1 MAFISEWFWFFLLLP
16 IAAVSG
22 WIIGRRGGERHSD
35 TQVSRL
41 STTYFRGLNYLL
53 NEQPDKAIE
62 LFLHIAELDKDT
74 FETQVA
80 LGHLFRRRGEVDRA
94 IRLHQALVQRPGLS
108 DQQTRAGVAS
118 ARRGLHALG
127 PARSR
132 RDRLQRPGRARHA
145 RAARPAPPDRHLP
158 VRAGLGQGDRERPPI
173 RGSDRRA
180 DGQAH
185 RAVRVRARRPSSR
198 GRRNRRCACGGRSVP
213 TRPTPTPFARACSKA
228 ASMSTPATTPA
239 PSVRSSALRA
249 CDPDYLP
256 EILPAAAGVLRPR
269 GRCARRAR
277 LPGRDDASTIA
288 ASRPVLA
295 LTRMVENE
303 DGVPAARAYLA
314 RQLKDRPS
322 VRGEA
327 ALIDLT
333 LAEGADP
340 AGDAAR
346 PQAHHRPVAG
356 AQSELPLQ
364 PLRLRR
370 AQPPLAMP
378 ELQGVGHDQAAAE
391 LRGGLIDAGMA
402 VAFTSASACAGHLAG
417 ATLCASGGR

>member
-108 DQQTRAGVAS
+108 DQQRVQALLALGEDYMRSGLLDRAETVFSDLVALDMRAPLALRHLIGIYQS
-118 ARRGLHALG
+118 ERDWDKAIENARRFEEATGEPMGKLVAQFECEL
-127 PARSR
+127 A
-132 RDRLQRPGRARHA
+132 DRHRAAGDIEAA
-145 RAARPAPPDRHLP
+145 RAAVKRAYEADANS
-158 VRAGLGQGDRERPPI
+158 VRAGMTEGRLEVDSGNDAGAIRAFERV
-173 RGSDRRA
+173 A
-180 DGQAH
+180 
-185 RAVRVRARRPSSR
+185 RV
-198 GRRNRRCACGGRSVP
+198 
-213 TRPTPTPFARACSKA
+213 
-228 ASMSTPATTPA
+228 
-239 PSVRSSALRA
+239 
-249 CDPDYLP
+249 DPDYLP
-256 EILPAAAGVLRPR
+256 EILPALLE
-269 GRCARRAR
+269 CYARV
-277 LPGRDDASTIA
+277 GDASGARAFLAEMTEHYRGIA
-288 ASRPVLA
+288 PVLA
-295 LTRMVENE
+295 LTRMVESE

-340 AGDAAR
+340 A
-346 PQAHHRPVAG
+346 
-356 AQSELPLQ
+356 
-364 PLRLRR
+364 
-370 AQPPLAMP
+370 
-378 ELQGVGHDQAAAE
+378 
-391 LRGGLIDAGMA
+391 
-402 VAFTSASACAGHLAG
+402 
-417 ATLCASGGR
+417 ATLHDLKHITDQLLVRNPSYRCNRCGFGARSHHWQCPSCKEWGTIKPLLNYAVV